1 MKDEVVIDYTNNSN
15 PNNVNIDITVNNLVK
30 YCKDERINTDE
41 RYKTDLYK
49 TFKLSSK
56 ISCTNMYLHI
66 NDNGYDKLV
75 KYNNVNDIIKDFYD
89 MRYKIYQKRKNEYLR
104 ILKYELEFIKYKVK
118 FINDKING
126 IIRVD
131 NVSVDELIEQLED
144 NNYPIMS
151 YSYNDDNKTYNY
163 LTDMKILYLTKEY
176 RDKLKS
182 EMDKKQKLY
191 DEYSK
196 KTIEEIW
203 LSEINE
209 FETEYKKVHK

>member
-1 MKDEVVIDYTNNSN
+1 
-15 PNNVNIDITVNNLVK
+15 
-30 YCKDERINTDE
+30 
-41 RYKTDLYK
+41 
-49 TFKLSSK
+49 
-56 ISCTNMYLHI
+56 
-66 NDNGYDKLV
+66 
-75 KYNNVNDIIKDFYD
+75 

-104 ILKYELEFIKYKVK
+104 ILKHELEFIKYKVK

-163 LTDMKILYLTKEY
+163 LTDMKILYLTKDY

-191 DEYSK
+191 DEYNK

>member
-1 MKDEVVIDYTNNSN
+1 
-15 PNNVNIDITVNNLVK
+15 
-30 YCKDERINTDE
+30 
-41 RYKTDLYK
+41 
-49 TFKLSSK
+49 
-56 ISCTNMYLHI
+56 MYLHI

-75 KYNNVNDIIKDFYD
+75 KYNNVNDIIKDFYE

-104 ILKYELEFIKYKVK
+104 ILKHELEFIKYKVK
-118 FINDKING
+118 FISDKING

-163 LTDMKILYLTKEY
+163 LTDMKILYLTKDY

-209 FETEYKKVHK
+209 FKTEYKKVHK

>member
-1 MKDEVVIDYTNNSN
+1 MK
-15 PNNVNIDITVNNLVK
+15 
-30 YCKDERINTDE
+30 
-41 RYKTDLYK
+41 
-49 TFKLSSK
+49 
-56 ISCTNMYLHI
+56 H
-66 NDNGYDKLV
+66 
-75 KYNNVNDIIKDFYD
+75 
-89 MRYKIYQKRKNEYLR
+89 
-104 ILKYELEFIKYKVK
+104 ELEIIKYKVK
-118 FINDKING
+118 FISDKING
-126 IIRVD
+126 ITRDD
-131 NVSVDELIEQLED
+131 NVRVDELIEQLED

>member
-1 MKDEVVIDYTNNSN
+1 
-15 PNNVNIDITVNNLVK
+15 
-30 YCKDERINTDE
+30 
-41 RYKTDLYK
+41 
-49 TFKLSSK
+49 
-56 ISCTNMYLHI
+56 MYLHI

-75 KYNNVNDIIKDFYD
+75 KYSNVNDIIKDFYD

-104 ILKYELEFIKYKVK
+104 ILKHELEFIKYKVK
-118 FINDKING
+118 FISDKING

>member
-1 MKDEVVIDYTNNSN
+1 
-15 PNNVNIDITVNNLVK
+15 
-30 YCKDERINTDE
+30 
-41 RYKTDLYK
+41 
-49 TFKLSSK
+49 
-56 ISCTNMYLHI
+56 MYLHI

-75 KYNNVNDIIKDFYD
+75 KYNNVNDIIKDFYE

-104 ILKYELEFIKYKVK
+104 ILKHELEFIKYKVK
-118 FINDKING
+118 FISDKVNG

-144 NNYPIMS
+144 NDYPIMS

>member
-1 MKDEVVIDYTNNSN
+1 
-15 PNNVNIDITVNNLVK
+15 
-30 YCKDERINTDE
+30 
-41 RYKTDLYK
+41 
-49 TFKLSSK
+49 
-56 ISCTNMYLHI
+56 MYLHI

-75 KYNNVNDIIKDFYD
+75 KYNNVNDIIKDFYE

-104 ILKYELEFIKYKVK
+104 ILKHELEFIKYKVK

-144 NNYPIMS
+144 NDYPIMS

-163 LTDMKILYLTKEY
+163 LTDMKILYLTKDY

-191 DEYSK
+191 DEYNK

>member
-75 KYNNVNDIIKDFYD
+75 KYNNVNDIIKDFYE

-104 ILKYELEFIKYKVK
+104 ILKHELEFIK
-118 FINDKING
+118 
-126 IIRVD
+126 
-131 NVSVDELIEQLED
+131 
-144 NNYPIMS
+144 
-151 YSYNDDNKTYNY
+151 
-163 LTDMKILYLTKEY
+163 
-176 RDKLKS
+176 
-182 EMDKKQKLY
+182 
-191 DEYSK
+191 
-196 KTIEEIW
+196 
-203 LSEINE
+203 
-209 FETEYKKVHK
+209 